1 MTDLNIITLFGGGGK
16 APKGCAG
23 PRQCILAWTEQ
34 GRIARE

>member
-1 MTDLNIITLFGGGGK
+1 MTGLNIITLLGGGGK

-23 PRQCILAWTEQ
+23 PRQCILACSEQ